1 MRNSSQPAHDVYENF
16 LLMKPVAFSVA
27 LNDKTICDAWVG
39 LPTFYLRDFV
49 ASFTSVEV
57 FIGRASRFKVCPQ
70 AFRPYFLTVPD
81 FRLRGRQGF

>member
-1 MRNSSQPAHDVYENF
+1 
-16 LLMKPVAFSVA
+16 MKPVAFSVA
-27 LNDKTICDAWVG
+27 LNDKTPCDAWVG

-57 FIGRASRFKVCPQ
+57 FIGRASRFKVYPQ

-81 FRLRGRQGF
+81 FRLRGRPGF